1 MSPRAFLL
9 LVASSLAFSVV
20 ASPSQ
25 ARADVALGGHFGVNL
40 DAGHPMLGADIRADL
55 VDISSRV
62 RLDIWGAY
70 THVFIEDWRDVNI
83 LEVDFPFLFRV
94 NTDVVTPYA
103 APGLG
108 ISFSGDDTTLKLN
121 MIGGVL
127 FHVGSRFEPFAQIA
141 IRVING
147 TYVDLIGGL
156 LVRLGDAD

>member
-1 MSPRAFLL
+1 MPPRAFLL
-9 LVASSLAFSVV
+9 LASCSLLFCLLA
-20 ASPSQ
+20 ASPSG

-40 DAGHPMLGADIRADL
+40 DAGHPMLGADVRADL

-108 ISFSGDDTTLKLN
+108 ISFSGDTTLKLN

-156 LVRLGDAD
+156 LVRLGD